1 MAISSVGI
9 FLRGAA
15 MGTADLVPG
24 VSGGTVALIT
34 GIYPRLLAAVT
45 AADAAAVRLLLKGQ
59 WLGLWRHVDGAF
71 LLPLMLGI
79 GSAIFALASTLK
91 LLLETQPLLV
101 WSFFC
106 GLVLLSSLALIRTEM
121 TKLTPMVGL
130 MFLIGVVIMLT
141 LGLGT
146 GISFPQHLGGFFVA
160 GLLGICAMILPGISG
175 SFILLLL
182 GMYGPIITAVADRE
196 LLPLLV
202 FAVGCTVGLLTFSRF
217 LTFVFCAVGLLT
229 FSRFLTFVL
238 ARARVA
244 TLALLVGFLLGSL
257 VILWPWQQV
266 LQTTIDPE
274 GQARPIQTVPITPAH
289 YQTISGDSQ
298 WLGCLLSALLGAG
311 VVISLQGLAGRS
323 ANVRDVDAP

>member
-130 MFLIGVVIMLT
+130 MFLMGVVIMLT

-202 FAVGCTVGLLTFSRF
+202 FAVG
-217 LTFVFCAVGLLT
+217 CAVGLLT

>member
-106 GLVLLSSLALIRTEM
+106 GLVLLSSLALIRTEV

-130 MFLIGVVIMLT
+130 MFLMGVVIMLT

-202 FAVGCTVGLLTFSRF
+202 FAVG
-217 LTFVFCAVGLLT
+217 CAVGLLT

>member
-1 MAISSVGI
+1 
-9 FLRGAA
+9 

-202 FAVGCTVGLLTFSRF
+202 FAVGC
-217 LTFVFCAVGLLT
+217 AVGLLT

>member
-1 MAISSVGI
+1 MAIPSWSI

-15 MGTADLVPG
+15 MGAADLVPG

-45 AADAAAVRLLLKGQ
+45 SVNASAMRLLLRGQ
-59 WLGLWRHVDGAF
+59 WQALWRHVDGEF

-79 GSAIFALASTLK
+79 GSAIFSLAGTLK
-91 LLLETQPLLV
+91 LLLATQPLLV

-106 GLVLLSSLALIRTEM
+106 GLVLVSSLTLMRTEIAR
-121 TKLTPMVGL
+121 LTPTVVL
-130 MFLIGVVIMLT
+130 MSLLGVAAMLL
-141 LGLGT
+141 LGLGS

-182 GMYGPIITAVADRE
+182 GMYGPIISAVADRE
-196 LLPLLV
+196 WIPLIV
-202 FAVGCTVGLLTFSRF
+202 FAGGCGIGLLIFSRF
-217 LTFVFCAVGLLT
+217 L
-229 FSRFLTFVL
+229 SFVL

-244 TLALLVGFLLGSL
+244 TMALLVGFLLGSL

-266 LQTTIDPE
+266 LQTTINSD
-274 GQARPIQTVPITPAH
+274 GQVRPTQTTPVSPF
-289 YQTISGDSQ
+289 YYEQTTGDSQ
-298 WLGCLLSALLGAG
+298 LLGCLLSAALGAG
-311 VVISLQGLAGRS
+311 LVISLHRLAGRS
-323 ANVRDVDAP
+323 ATNRAADVPQ

>member
-160 GLLGICAMILPGISG
+160 GLLGICAMVLPGISG

-182 GMYGPIITAVADRE
+182 GMYGPIITAVSDRE

-202 FAVGCTVGLLTFSRF
+202 FAVG
-217 LTFVFCAVGLLT
+217 CAVGLLT

>member
-130 MFLIGVVIMLT
+130 MFLMGVVIMLT

-196 LLPLLV
+196 LPPLLV
-202 FAVGCTVGLLTFSRF
+202 FAVG
-217 LTFVFCAVGLLT
+217 CAVGLLT

-257 VILWPWQQV
+257 VMLWPWQQV

>member
-106 GLVLLSSLALIRTEM
+106 GLVLLSSLALIRTEV

-202 FAVGCTVGLLTFSRF
+202 FAVGC
-217 LTFVFCAVGLLT
+217 AVGLLT

-238 ARARVA
+238 ARARVT

>member
-130 MFLIGVVIMLT
+130 MFFIGVVIMLT

-202 FAVGCTVGLLTFSRF
+202 FAVGCT
-217 LTFVFCAVGLLT
+217 VGLLT

>member
-71 LLPLMLGI
+71 LLPLMLGV

-182 GMYGPIITAVADRE
+182 GMYGPIITAVSDRE

-202 FAVGCTVGLLTFSRF
+202 FAVG
-217 LTFVFCAVGLLT
+217 CAVGLLT

-266 LQTTIDPE
+266 LQTTIDLE

>member
-130 MFLIGVVIMLT
+130 MFLMGVVIMLT

-202 FAVGCTVGLLTFSRF
+202 FAVGC
-217 LTFVFCAVGLLT
+217 AVGLLT

-238 ARARVA
+238 ARARVT

>member
-130 MFLIGVVIMLT
+130 MFLMGVVIMLT

-202 FAVGCTVGLLTFSRF
+202 FAVGC
-217 LTFVFCAVGLLT
+217 AVGLLT

-274 GQARPIQTVPITPAH
+274 GQASPIQTVPITPAH

>member
-106 GLVLLSSLALIRTEM
+106 GLVLLSSLALIRTEV

-130 MFLIGVVIMLT
+130 MFFIGVVIMLT

-202 FAVGCTVGLLTFSRF
+202 FAVG
-217 LTFVFCAVGLLT
+217 CAVGLLT

>member
-1 MAISSVGI
+1 MRIASVGI

-45 AADAAAVRLLLKGQ
+45 AADATAVRLLLKGQ

-106 GLVLLSSLALIRTEM
+106 GLVLLSSLALIRTEL

-130 MFLIGVVIMLT
+130 MFLIGVVIMLA

-146 GISFPQHLGGFFVA
+146 GVSFPEHLGGFFVA

-202 FAVGCTVGLLTFSRF
+202 FAVGC
-217 LTFVFCAVGLLT
+217 AVGLLT
-229 FSRFLTFVL
+229 FSRLLTFVL

-266 LQTTIDPE
+266 LQTTIDLE
-274 GQARPIQTVPITPAH
+274 GHARAIQTVPITPAQ
-289 YQTISGDSQ
+289 YETISGDSQ

>member
-106 GLVLLSSLALIRTEM
+106 GLVLLSSLALIRTEV

-202 FAVGCTVGLLTFSRF
+202 FAVGC
-217 LTFVFCAVGLLT
+217 AVGLLT

-266 LQTTIDPE
+266 LQTTIDSE
-274 GQARPIQTVPITPAH
+274 GQARPIQTVPITPTH

-323 ANVRDVDAP
+323 ANARDVDAP

>member
-202 FAVGCTVGLLTFSRF
+202 FAVGC
-217 LTFVFCAVGLLT
+217 AVGLLT

-266 LQTTIDPE
+266 LQTTIDRE

>member
-1 MAISSVGI
+1 MRIASVGI

-45 AADAAAVRLLLKGQ
+45 AADATAVRLLFKGQ

-106 GLVLLSSLALIRTEM
+106 GLVLLSSLALIRTEL

-130 MFLIGVVIMLT
+130 MFLIGVVIMLA

-146 GISFPQHLGGFFVA
+146 GISFPQHLGGFFAA

-202 FAVGCTVGLLTFSRF
+202 FAVGC
-217 LTFVFCAVGLLT
+217 AVGLLT
-229 FSRFLTFVL
+229 FSRLLTFVL

-266 LQTTIDPE
+266 LQTTIDLE
-274 GQARPIQTVPITPAH
+274 GHARAIQTVPITPAQ
-289 YQTISGDSQ
+289 YETISGDSQ

>member
-182 GMYGPIITAVADRE
+182 GMYGPIITAVSDRE

-202 FAVGCTVGLLTFSRF
+202 FAVG
-217 LTFVFCAVGLLT
+217 CAVGLLT

-323 ANVRDVDAP
+323 ANARDVDAP

>member
-106 GLVLLSSLALIRTEM
+106 GLVLLSSLALIRTEV

-202 FAVGCTVGLLTFSRF
+202 FAVGC
-217 LTFVFCAVGLLT
+217 AVGLLT

-266 LQTTIDPE
+266 LQTTIDSE

>member
-1 MAISSVGI
+1 MAISSVGV

-202 FAVGCTVGLLTFSRF
+202 FAVGC
-217 LTFVFCAVGLLT
+217 AVGLLT

>member
-106 GLVLLSSLALIRTEM
+106 GLVLLSSLALIRTEV

-202 FAVGCTVGLLTFSRF
+202 FAVG
-217 LTFVFCAVGLLT
+217 CAVGLLT

>member
-130 MFLIGVVIMLT
+130 MFFIGVVIMLT

-182 GMYGPIITAVADRE
+182 GMYGPIITAVSDRE

-202 FAVGCTVGLLTFSRF
+202 FAVG
-217 LTFVFCAVGLLT
+217 CAVGLLT

>member
-106 GLVLLSSLALIRTEM
+106 GLVLLSSLALIRTEL

-130 MFLIGVVIMLT
+130 MFLIGVVIMLA

-146 GISFPQHLGGFFVA
+146 GISFPQHLGGFFAA

-202 FAVGCTVGLLTFSRF
+202 FAVG
-217 LTFVFCAVGLLT
+217 CAVGLLT